1 MKSIMTAALLLVL
14 TSGASFAGTPL
25 IDARQHNQSH
35 RIYNGIASGRLTY
48 PEAQQLV
55 RGQIHVQKL
64 ENKAKADGVVTPF
77 ERARINVAQSVQGA
91 RIFWKKHN

>member
-1 MKSIMTAALLLVL
+1 MKSIIAGAIVLVL

-25 IDARQHNQSH
+25 IDARQSVQSH

-48 PEAQQLV
+48 PETQQLV

-64 ENKAKADGVVTPF
+64 KNQANADGVVTSY

>member
-1 MKSIMTAALLLVL
+1 MKSILIAALALVV

-25 IDARQHNQSH
+25 IDARQNAQSH
-35 RIYNGIASGRLTY
+35 RIYNGIVSGRLTY
-48 PEAQQLV
+48 PETQQLV

-64 ENKAKADGVVTPF
+64 ENQAKADGVVTPF

>member
-1 MKSIMTAALLLVL
+1 MKSIMAGALVL
-14 TSGASFAGTPL
+14 VVTSGACLAGTPL
-25 IDARQHNQSH
+25 IDARQNVQSH
-35 RIYNGIASGRLTY
+35 RIYNGITSGRLTY
-48 PEAQQLV
+48 PETQQLV

-91 RIFWKKHN
+91 RIFWKTHN

>member
-1 MKSIMTAALLLVL
+1 MKSILIAALALVV

-25 IDARQHNQSH
+25 IDARQNAQSD
-35 RIYNGIASGRLTY
+35 RIYNGAVSGRLTY
-48 PEAQQLV
+48 PETQQLV